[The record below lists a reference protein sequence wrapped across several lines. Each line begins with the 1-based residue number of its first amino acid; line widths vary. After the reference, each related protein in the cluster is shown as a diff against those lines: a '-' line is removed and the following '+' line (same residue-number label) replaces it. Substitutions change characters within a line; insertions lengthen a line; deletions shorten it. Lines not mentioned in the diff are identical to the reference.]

1 MKGPK
6 YLTDLRGI
14 PHISEEEHRRLREVT
29 DKFPFRSNE
38 YYLSLIN
45 WDDPEDPIRKIA
57 IPDPAELE
65 EWGTLDA
72 SGESTYVVAPGV
84 EHKYGQTALV
94 LLTNR
99 CAGYCRYCFRKR
111 LFMQMNTE
119 IVRDLTQGIEYIR
132 NHPEITN
139 VLLSGGDPL
148 FLSTRRLEI
157 IIREIRG
164 IDHVR
169 IIRIGSRMPVTNPY
183 RIIGDPSL
191 PEMIRRYSTPAQ
203 RVYVVTHFV
212 HPRELTDAAI
222 EGLDLLQGA
231 GAILANQTPLLR
243 GINDDPII
251 LGELLRTLSFA
262 GVAPYYIF
270 QCRPTLGNRHFAVP
284 VEEGYRIFE
293 QAKSRCSGLA
303 KRPVFAMSHRTGKIR
318 IVGLDDECI
327 YFKYHQAARREDIG
341 KFMVFSR
348 NPEAMWFDDYT
359 VLLRE
364 SRVPA
369 AKPAVR

>member
-1 MKGPK
+1 MGAPK
-6 YLTDLRGI
+6 YITDIRNVAQLSG
-14 PHISEEEHRRLREVT
+14 EEKRRLATVT
-29 DKFPFRSNE
+29 QKFPFRSNE

-45 WDDPEDPIRKIA
+45 WEDPEDPIRRVV

-65 EWGTLDA
+65 EWGSLDA
-72 SGESTYVVAPGV
+72 SEESAYVVAPGV
-84 EHKYGQTALV
+84 EHKYDQTALV

-99 CAGYCRYCFRKR
+99 CASYCRYCFRKR
-111 LFMQMNTE
+111 LFMPMNPEVT
-119 IVRDLTQGIEYIR
+119 RDLAQGLDYIS
-132 NHPEITN
+132 NHLEITN

-148 FLSTRRLEI
+148 FLSTPRLDEI
-157 IIREIRG
+157 LRKFRSIG
-164 IDHVR
+164 HVR

-183 RIIGDPSL
+183 RIIGDPAL
-191 PEMIRRYSTPAQ
+191 LEMIRRYSTPAK

-212 HPRELTDAAI
+212 HPRELTRAAM
-222 EGLDLLQGA
+222 EGLDLLQRA

-243 GINDDPII
+243 GINDDPAI
-251 LGELLRTLSFA
+251 LGELLRSLSFA
-262 GVAPYYIF
+262 GVAPYYVF

-318 IVGLDDECI
+318 IIGLDDECI
-327 YFKYHQAARREDIG
+327 YFKYHQAARHEDIG

-348 NPEAMWFDDYT
+348 NPEAVWFDDYRH
-359 VLLRE
+359 LLRE
-364 SRVPA
+364 CRVPGVGESV
-369 AKPAVR
+369 K